1 MRQYLAYRAATSLV
15 VLFGV
20 SVVTY
25 GLIFLTPGNPAEV
38 ILNNQLERPPSEEE
52 VAAFEA
58 ENGLNEPFP
67 VQYFDWLTDVL
78 QGDLGTSFYSDVEVS
93 SLILTELTYSLEL
106 AGAGMFVALALAVP
120 TGVLSAVHQGS
131 WIDSISQ
138 FGALIGV
145 SMPNFWLGYLLIFVF
160 AVRYNILP
168 VAGAGTPPQL
178 ILPAITLGTGMAAV
192 LTRLIRTS
200 MLEVLDEAY
209 IDHAR
214 SKGLRERIVI
224 YKHALRNALLPVV
237 TIIGLQFGSLLGGT
251 VIIEIV
257 FARPG
262 IGALLVDAV
271 FNRDYPVVQGITLV
285 AAVAFVGMNL
295 LVDLSYKYLD
305 PRVSLGGETV

>member
-1 MRQYLAYRAATSLV
+1 MRQYFAYRAATSLV

-168 VAGAGTPPQL
+168 VAGAGTPSQL

-305 PRVSLGGETV
+305 PRVSLGGETA

>member
-20 SVVTY
+20 SVMTY

-106 AGAGMFVALALAVP
+106 AGAGMVVALALAVP

-160 AVRYNILP
+160 AVRYSILP
-168 VAGAGTPPQL
+168 VAGAGTPSQL

-271 FNRDYPVVQGITLV
+271 FDRDYPVVQGITLV